1 MTMLRPWK
9 AVPLALALLAAACT
23 SGGGGTTGGQA
34 SGGTNGTGT
43 APMHLVMWMG
53 YTPPPPKNTSQ
64 EYLSL
69 QDMVKAYEKQHPNI
83 TIDVRYV
90 NNDYALQK
98 VTVALQGDKQ
108 PDISYQ
114 YGTSMPQLASA
125 PKLVDLTS
133 RVKSPGYNFNDFF
146 PGERAVTTIDGKVL
160 GVPALVDN
168 LAVVYNKDLF
178 SKAGLKTPSP
188 NWTWNELV
196 SDAKAISDPANK
208 VFGLAYP
215 SDGSEA
221 TVWVYEAMLWEA
233 GGDILNADN
242 TKAAFNSPA
251 GVEALTTL
259 RQMEQDG
266 SLYLDFNPD
275 AGKTEDLFNS
285 NRIGMLITAPW
296 DLPSFPNAHYGVQFM
311 PSFQPG
317 GNHDTIAGP
326 DNWVIF
332 DNGQDHVNA
341 AWDFLRYMTSPD
353 QVAQNSMKTGDLPTR
368 LSVVKR
374 PGFVQNF
381 GTTWPGEGTF
391 TENLKNLVKAR
402 PQIPQ
407 YPRVSAALGQAIVS
421 GIQGKG
427 SPRDLLN
434 QAAQQADGFLA
445 VPA

>member
-1 MTMLRPWK
+1 MKRSWK
-9 AVPLALALLAAACT
+9 VVPLVFMLLAACT
-23 SGGGGTTGGQA
+23 GGGGGGGA
-34 SGGTNGTGT
+34 SGGKI
-43 APMHLVMWMG
+43 HLVMWMG
-53 YTPPPPKNTSQ
+53 YTPPPPVNTSQ
-64 EYLSL
+64 EYVSL
-69 QDMVKAYEKQHPNI
+69 QSLVKAFERTHPNI
-83 TIDVRYV
+83 TIDVQYV

-98 VTVALQGDKQ
+98 VTVALQGNKQ

-114 YGTSMPQLASA
+114 YGTSMPQLAST
-125 PKLVDLTS
+125 PKLVDLTG
-133 RVKSPGYNFNDFF
+133 RVKAAGYDYNDFF
-146 PGERAVTTIDGKVL
+146 PGERAVGVLNGKVL

-178 SKAGLKTPSP
+178 AKAGLKPPSP
-188 NWTWNELV
+188 NWTWSDLV
-196 SDAKAISDPANK
+196 ADAKAISDPASK

-233 GGDILNADN
+233 GGNILTTDN
-242 TKAAFNSPA
+242 KKAAFNSAA
-251 GVEALTTL
+251 GVEALSTL
-259 RQMEQDG
+259 RKMEQDG

-285 NRIGMLITAPW
+285 NHIGMLITAPW
-296 DLPSFPNAHYGVQFM
+296 DLPSFPNAHYSVQFM

-317 GNHDTIAGP
+317 GNHETIAGP

-332 DNGQDHVNA
+332 DNGEQHVNA
-341 AWDFLRYMTSPD
+341 AWEFLSYMTSTQ
-353 QVAQNSMKTGDLPTR
+353 QVLQDSMATGHLPTR
-368 LSVVKR
+368 NSVLQE
-374 PGFVQNF
+374 PGFVDKFNTKF
-381 GTTWPGEGTF
+381 PGEGTF

-407 YPRVSAALGQAIVS
+407 YPRVSTALGQAIVS

-427 SPRDLLN
+427 SPQDLLN
-434 QAAQQADGFLA
+434 AAAQQADGFLA

>member
-1 MTMLRPWK
+1 MKRSWK
-9 AVPLALALLAAACT
+9 SIPLVFALVAVACT
-23 SGGGGTTGGQA
+23 GGGGGGA
-34 SGGTNGTGT
+34 SGG
-43 APMHLVMWMG
+43 PIHLVMWMG
-53 YTPPPPKNTSQ
+53 YTPPPPVNTSQ
-64 EYLSL
+64 EYVSL
-69 QDMVKAYEKQHPNI
+69 QSMVKAFERTHPNI
-83 TIDVRYV
+83 TIDLRYV

-98 VTVALQGDKQ
+98 VTVALQGNKQ

-114 YGTSMPQLASA
+114 YGTSMPQLAST

-133 RVKSPGYNFNDFF
+133 RVKAAGYDYNDFF
-146 PGERAVTTIDGKVL
+146 PGERAVGALNGKVL

-178 SKAGLKTPSP
+178 AKAGLKPPSP
-188 NWTWNELV
+188 NWTWSELV
-196 SDAKAISDPANK
+196 ADARAINDPTNK

-233 GGDILNADN
+233 GGNILTPDN
-242 TKAAFNSPA
+242 KKAAFNSTA
-251 GVEALTTL
+251 GVEALSTL
-259 RQMEQDG
+259 RTMEQDG

-296 DLPSFPNAHYGVQFM
+296 DLPSFPDAHYGIQFM

-332 DNGQDHVNA
+332 DNGEQQVNA
-341 AWDFLRYMTSPD
+341 AWALLSYITSPQ
-353 QVAQNSMKTGDLPTR
+353 QVLKNSMRTGDLPTR
-368 LSVVKR
+368 ASVVQQQ
-374 PGFVQNF
+374 GFVHAFN
-381 GTTWPGEGTF
+381 TRYPGEGTF

-427 SPRDLLN
+427 SPGDLLDA
-434 QAAQQADGFLA
+434 AAQQANGFLA

>member
-1 MTMLRPWK
+1 MKRPWK
-9 AVPLALALLAAACT
+9 AIPVVFALLAAACT
-23 SGGGGTTGGQA
+23 GGGGGGS
-34 SGGTNGTGT
+34 SGG
-43 APMHLVMWMG
+43 PVHLVMWMG
-53 YTPPPPKNTSQ
+53 YTPPPPVNTSQ
-64 EYLSL
+64 ENVSL
-69 QDMVKAYEKQHPNI
+69 MAIVKAFERTHHNV

-90 NNDYALQK
+90 NNDYALQR
-98 VTVALQGDKQ
+98 VTVALTGDKQ

-114 YGTSMPQLASA
+114 YGTSMPQLAST

-133 RVKSPGYNFNDFF
+133 RVKAAGYNFNDFF
-146 PGERAVTTIDGKVL
+146 PGERAVSVLNGKVL

-178 SKAGLKTPSP
+178 AKAGLKPP
-188 NWTWNELV
+188 GPDWTWDELAA
-196 SDAKAISDPANK
+196 DAKAITDPANK
-208 VFGLAYP
+208 VFGLAFP
-215 SDGSEA
+215 ADGTEA
-221 TVWVYEAMLWEA
+221 TVAWFETLLWEA

-242 TKAAFNSPA
+242 TKAVFNSAA
-251 GVEALTTL
+251 GVQALSLL

-285 NRIGMLITAPW
+285 KRVGMLITAPW
-296 DLPSFPNAHYGVQFM
+296 DLPSFPDAHYGIQFM

-341 AWDFLRYMTSPD
+341 AWEFLSFLTSPQ
-353 QVAQNSMKTGDLPTR
+353 QVLRNSMRTGDLPTR
-368 LSVVKR
+368 ASVVEQ
-374 PGFVQNF
+374 PGFVNAF
-381 GTTWPGEGTF
+381 NTRYPGEGTF
-391 TENLKNLVKAR
+391 AENLKNVIKAR

-407 YPRVSAALGQAIVS
+407 YPRVSQALGQAIVA
-421 GIQGKG
+421 GIKGQG
-427 SPRDLLN
+427 SPQDLLN
-434 QAAQQADGFLA
+434 AAAQQANGFLA

>member
-1 MTMLRPWK
+1 MKRSWK
-9 AVPLALALLAAACT
+9 VIPLAFTLLAVACT
-23 SGGGGTTGGQA
+23 GGGNGGGSSGG
-34 SGGTNGTGT
+34 
-43 APMHLVMWMG
+43 PIHLVMWMG
-53 YTPPPPKNTSQ
+53 YTPPPPANTSQ

-69 QDMVKAYEKQHPNI
+69 QAMVKAFERSHPNI
-83 TIDVRYV
+83 TIDVQYV

-98 VTVALQGDKQ
+98 VTVALQGNKQ

-114 YGTSMPQLASA
+114 YGTSMPQLATT
-125 PKLVDLTS
+125 PKLVDLTG
-133 RVKSPGYNFNDFF
+133 RVKAAGYDYNDFF
-146 PGERAVTTIDGKVL
+146 PGERAVGVLNGKVL

-178 SKAGLKTPSP
+178 AKAGLRPPSP
-188 NWTWNELV
+188 NWTWSDLV
-196 SDAKAISDPANK
+196 ADAKAINDPTNK

-221 TVWVYEAMLWEA
+221 TVWVYEAMLWE
-233 GGDILNADN
+233 GGGNILTADN
-242 TKAAFNSPA
+242 KKAAFNSTA
-251 GVEALTTL
+251 GVEALSTL
-259 RQMEQDG
+259 RKMEQDG

-285 NRIGMLITAPW
+285 NHIGMLITAPW

-317 GNHDTIAGP
+317 GNHETIAGP

-332 DNGQDHVNA
+332 DNGEQHVNA
-341 AWDFLRYMTSPD
+341 AWEFLSFMTSPQ
-353 QVAQNSMKTGDLPTR
+353 QVLGNSMRTGDLPTR
-368 LSVVKR
+368 ASVVQR
-374 PGFVQNF
+374 PGFVHAFN
-381 GTTWPGEGTF
+381 TRYPGEGTF

-421 GIQGKG
+421 GSQGKG
-427 SPRDLLN
+427 SPQDLLN
-434 QAAQQADGFLA
+434 AAAQQANGFLA